1 MQEAAHDAAFFI
13 YGSPTV
19 TTVMRWKLMRRRL
32 SISAPRMIV
41 RSHLPWPLRWAA
53 LAVVLGFSAAIA
65 MWAFE
70 FGKDI
75 AGLDRNASA
84 ELARLRAEVAQLH
97 AERERTMSIA
107 STADSLLK
115 AERAA
120 QERLTQQL
128 KQIEAENLALKAN
141 LGFFERLLP
150 TGASAGLSIRGL
162 QVESRTPGQLR
173 YQLLVMQP
181 GKSPPEFRGRYEIT
195 LVGTLEGKPWSYTPP
210 DGTKPLQMKQ
220 YLRVEGMID
229 HPSEAVVESLQV
241 RVLDASGGVK
251 ATQTAKV

>member
-1 MQEAAHDAAFFI
+1 
-13 YGSPTV
+13 
-19 TTVMRWKLMRRRL
+19 MRWKLMRRRL

-53 LAVVLGFSAAIA
+53 LAVVLGFSGAIA

-84 ELARLRAEVAQLH
+84 ELARLRTEVTQLH
-97 AERERTMSIA
+97 AERDRTQSINN
-107 STADSLLK
+107 TADSLIK

-120 QERLTQQL
+120 QERLTQQI
-128 KQIEAENLALKAN
+128 KQLEAENFALKSD

-150 TGASAGLSIRGL
+150 AGAHSGIAIRAL
-162 QVESRTPGQLR
+162 QAEAKEPGKLR
-173 YQLLVMQP
+173 FQLLVMQP

-195 LVGTLEGKPWSYTPP
+195 LGGTLGGKPWLFTPP
-210 DGTKPLQMKQ
+210 EGPRPLQMKQ

-229 HPSEAVVESLQV
+229 HPPDAVVTTVQIK
-241 RVLDASGGVK
+241 VLDTSGGVK
-251 ATQTAKV
+251 ATQVAKV

>member
-1 MQEAAHDAAFFI
+1 MQEAAHHAAFFV

-19 TTVMRWKLMRRRL
+19 TPVMRWKLMRRRL

-41 RSHLPWPLRWAA
+41 RSHMPWPLRWAVLA
-53 LAVVLGFSAAIA
+53 LVLGFSAAIA

-84 ELARLRAEVAQLH
+84 ELARLRAEVAQLQ

-150 TGASAGLSIRGL
+150 TGAGRSMRGEPGARPAALPVAGDAARQVAAGVPRPVRNHACGHLGRKTVELHASRWHQGAADETVSACR
-162 QVESRTPGQLR
+162 R
-173 YQLLVMQP
+173 
-181 GKSPPEFRGRYEIT
+181 
-195 LVGTLEGKPWSYTPP
+195 
-210 DGTKPLQMKQ
+210 
-220 YLRVEGMID
+220 ID
-229 HPSEAVVESLQV
+229 
-241 RVLDASGGVK
+241 
-251 ATQTAKV
+251 